1 MKSEDELQHI
11 PVIMLTIVDDRNLGY
26 SLGASE
32 FMTKPIDRARLV
44 ALLRQF
50 APEEERTV
58 VLIVDDDPEVR
69 SIVRQTVEGVGLHP
83 AEAVN
88 GRAALAWL
96 ESNEPPALILLDLMM
111 PEVDGFEFLQ
121 RMRGDEKWLD
131 VPVVVL
137 TAKELTESERTFL
150 AERTILVLSKDA
162 QPIGSLGAALSAIA
176 RRRAGR
182 VHEARPQ

>member
-1 MKSEDELQHI
+1 
-11 PVIMLTIVDDRNLGY
+11 
-26 SLGASE
+26 
-32 FMTKPIDRARLV
+32 MTKPVDRARLV

-50 APEEERTV
+50 APKEEHAV
-58 VLIVDDDPEVR
+58 ALIVDDDPEVR
-69 SIVRQTVEGVGLHP
+69 SMMRQTVEAVGLSA

-96 ESNEPPALILLDLMM
+96 DSHAAPALILLDLMM

-121 RMRGDEKWLD
+121 SMRKNEAWLEI
-131 VPVVVL
+131 PVVVL
-137 TAKELTESERTFL
+137 TAKDLTDSERTFL

-176 RRRAGR
+176 RRGTERK
-182 VHEARPQ
+182 HEPAPQ